1 MFEYAKIR
9 FNNYINENYDLEN
22 DIVKRKL
29 KHTYNVVKMAEY
41 ISEDLSLSDEDKE
54 LSMVIA
60 LLHDIG
66 RFAQTKLG
74 VTNLLE
80 ATKKVNHAAL
90 GVKMLFDDNLIREF
104 IKSDKYDEII
114 RKAILNHNKYILDTS
129 SLNELEELHC
139 KLIRDADKTDNFR
152 VKSEGNLNTMVGI
165 SDSDIENSQVSDK
178 IYLDFM
184 NHKVIKKADRVN
196 AVDYWIYYIAY
207 IFDFNYS
214 SGLEYIKEK
223 DYINILIDRF
233 KYKRADTFKKMEDI
247 RVCAMNYI
255 NEQIKRRKVK

>member
-1 MFEYAKIR
+1 MYFP
-9 FNNYINENYDLEN
+9 
-22 DIVKRKL
+22 
-29 KHTYNVVKMAEY
+29 
-41 ISEDLSLSDEDKE
+41 SESLTFSWN
-54 LSMVIA
+54 SV
-60 LLHDIG
+60 
-66 RFAQTKLG
+66 F
-74 VTNLLE
+74 
-80 ATKKVNHAAL
+80 
-90 GVKMLFDDNLIREF
+90 LFLFLI
-104 IKSDKYDEII
+104 
-114 RKAILNHNKYILDTS
+114 
-129 SLNELEELHC
+129 
-139 KLIRDADKTDNFR
+139 
-152 VKSEGNLNTMVGI
+152 
-165 SDSDIENSQVSDK
+165 
-178 IYLDFM
+178 DFM